1 VAVVQNEVE
10 SIRLRTFEYEM
21 IIAQQGNFTIAVT
34 QTPSKVDL
42 SKVGVVTGGE
52 EKKEGAEA
60 EKKETA

>member
-1 VAVVQNEVE
+1 
-10 SIRLRTFEYEM
+10 M